1 MAKPTSKE
9 STLTMFELLK
19 PSAAATE
26 AGVAR
31 IGRLAFA
38 SNRRIMQTPNYIA
51 VASRGVVPHLTPDN
65 VAKHTTFDAAYLAI
79 EDFLEKSQPPVLQ
92 LPPGTPRNLQ
102 SFTAF
107 PSDRALILGPR
118 RFPAVTTPV
127 GNGAHHVS
135 IFTSTGFRNLTIPEF
150 AKTIELTQPDIAIPP
165 ADLFHSS
172 STPTSKRQ
180 IRMVERTE
188 EWVDEFF
195 HLSDPKSRLREMGV
209 SIFAPVLPV
218 EYPIQWD
225 YLRYLAEDVRD
236 CLSGL
241 AVYDVN
247 LVPELANYPS
257 LGSLPRL
264 SFGPSKSPQ
273 DILRQIAL
281 GIDICTVPF
290 ANTASDAG
298 IALSFTFP
306 PPESSDMQPL
316 GIDMWSEEHTTS
328 LQPLVNGCQCYTCT
342 KHHRAF
348 IKHLLNAKEML
359 GWNLLQIHNHAIL
372 TSFFEGVRAAL
383 NESAEKFVELHKKFL
398 TVYEPEVPAGTGVRP
413 RARGYHFKSIAGQ
426 AKINEPSWQAF
437 DSVDASPHPEA
448 IAEPLAAVDGT
459 LPVDEV
465 APSLEK

>member
-1 MAKPTSKE
+1 MAGYT
-9 STLTMFELLK
+9 
-19 PSAAATE
+19 
-26 AGVAR
+26 
-31 IGRLAFA
+31 A
-38 SNRRIMQTPNYIA
+38 SLGTYI
-51 VASRGVVPHLTPDN
+51 SPEGIKSHHSPKTHTHL
-65 VAKHTTFDAAYLAI
+65 
-79 EDFLEKSQPPVLQ
+79 
-92 LPPGTPRNLQ
+92 
-102 SFTAF
+102 
-107 PSDRALILGPR
+107 
-118 RFPAVTTPV
+118 FPAVTTPV

-195 HLSDPKSRLREMGV
+195 HLSDPKGRLKEMGV

-247 LVPELANYPS
+247 LVPELVNYPS

-383 NESAEKFVELHKKFL
+383 NESAEKFDELHKKFL

-426 AKINEPSWQAF
+426 TKINEPSWQAF